1 MAPPQLPGGWGGASL
16 ILQPPGWGKA
26 YAGTPNLSLQGPELA
41 GLGGGGYPT
50 RQSLESEA
58 GTHVSRQAPAEGPG
72 VLVSPGH
79 QLLTLSGSGRGK
91 VPSAEL

>member
-26 YAGTPNLSLQGPELA
+26 YAGAPNLSLQGPELA

-79 QLLTLSGSGRGK
+79 QLLTLSGSGGGEG
-91 VPSAEL
+91 PQC